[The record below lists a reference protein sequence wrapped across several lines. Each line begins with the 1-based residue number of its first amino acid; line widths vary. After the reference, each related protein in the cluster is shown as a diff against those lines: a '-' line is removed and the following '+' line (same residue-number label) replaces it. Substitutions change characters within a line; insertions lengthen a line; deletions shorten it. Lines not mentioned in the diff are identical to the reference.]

1 MQVLFHP
8 HAILSPIPIPSSPII
23 IPPQSLSSKPS
34 SHITNS
40 IGTAIP
46 PPLNPHHNPS
56 KTKQIPLTSGT
67 ASLSACALAASV
79 VTVLFTTAALDQ
91 AELLRRAGAAH
102 LALNARENIVMERE
116 EGGWRRKRKR
126 KRKRIEVL
134 AAVDPKLN
142 EMLVVGSF
150 INFSAT

>member
-1 MQVLFHP
+1 MQLICKCSSIP
-8 HAILSPIPIPSSPII
+8 MPSPIPIPSSSTI
-23 IPPQSLSSKPS
+23 IPPQFLSSKPS

-91 AELLRRAGAAH
+91 AALLRRAGAAC
-102 LALNARENIVMERE
+102 LVLNARENIVMERE

-150 INFSAT
+150 T